1 MVMIQDEESVTVSCS
16 DHPPQA
22 WYSEPCM
29 LGIDEAGRGP
39 VLGPMV
45 YAAAFCP
52 CSTDLTS
59 KAFADSKTL
68 TEARREA
75 LLAQLQADPGIGFRA
90 ESLSAAFISGRML
103 ARDRHSLNE
112 LANDSTARLIAGVVA
127 AGVNLTHAYID
138 TVGDADKH
146 RSRLLAQFPAIHFT
160 VCPKADSLYPI
171 VSAASIVAKVTRDRQ
186 LSAYTCPE
194 GPSSRDREY
203 GCGAFADSK
212 TLTEARREALLA
224 QLQADPGIGFRA
236 ESLSAA
242 FISGRMLARD
252 RHSLNELAND
262 STARLIAGVV
272 AAGVNLTHAYI
283 DTVGDADKH
292 RSRLL
297 AQFPAIHFT
306 VCPKADSLYP
316 IVSAAS
322 IVAKVTRDRQ
332 LSAYTCPEGPSSRD
346 REYGCGYPGELGR
359 PCTPLLEAAAAVPVA
374 WECEA
379 DDGAEGQQTLGWRA
393 GAKRKAAGP
402 RHAFFHMRRL
412 ALVGGGTFVRG
423 ASLHA

>member
-203 GCGAFADSK
+203 GCGY
-212 TLTEARREALLA
+212 
-224 QLQADPGIGFRA
+224 P
-236 ESLSAA
+236 
-242 FISGRMLARD
+242 
-252 RHSLNELAND
+252 
-262 STARLIAGVV
+262 
-272 AAGVNLTHAYI
+272 
-283 DTVGDADKH
+283 GDAVTKSWLESNLH
-292 RSRLL
+292 RVFG
-297 AQFPAIHFT
+297 FP
-306 VCPKADSLYP
+306 SL
-316 IVSAAS
+316 VRFSWA
-322 IVAKVTRDRQ
+322 T
-332 LSAYTCPEGPSSRD
+332 
-346 REYGCGYPGELGR
+346 
-359 PCTPLLEAAAAVPVA
+359 CTPLLEAAAAVPVA

-412 ALVGGGTFVRG
+412 APVGGGTFVRG

>member
-1 MVMIQDEESVTVSCS
+1 DEESVTVSCS

-45 YAAAFCP
+45 RAAQGSATPARRSCSMEASLTVDIPSHLGMRVPPVSALCGVDHPERPAAAP
-52 CSTDLTS
+52 S
-59 KAFADSKTL
+59 K
-68 TEARREA
+68 
-75 LLAQLQADPGIGFRA
+75 
-90 ESLSAAFISGRML
+90 
-103 ARDRHSLNE
+103 
-112 LANDSTARLIAGVVA
+112 
-127 AGVNLTHAYID
+127 
-138 TVGDADKH
+138 
-146 RSRLLAQFPAIHFT
+146 IHPPH
-160 VCPKADSLYPI
+160 C
-171 VSAASIVAKVTRDRQ
+171 R
-186 LSAYTCPE
+186 
-194 GPSSRDREY
+194 
-203 GCGAFADSK
+203 AFADSK

-346 REYGCGYPGELGR
+346 REYGCGYPGEVGWAT
-359 PCTPLLEAAAAVPVA
+359 CTPLLEAAAAVPVA